1 MEIFTKDTSFIKK
14 NIEYL
19 KNQIYRGQNL
29 SSKSSLVYSF
39 DVLSQLAAILDVNV
53 ESLKKVNKNK
63 GIINKVFEKESKLEN
78 KKLENFIK
86 NKKQHLEITSTIFSE
101 DKDILIP
108 EPKKIYESRFLDDE
122 EIYEIISDFFL
133 STFNLD
139 AFAIFKRLVELKKMY
154 LVNLDG
160 FEYNGITFFNTYMN
174 DARIIINESNIDNTI
189 DLMTALVH
197 EIGHV
202 MDFEYLGR
210 NSTYYCNKSIFT
222 EVLSHLYEKEFMDY
236 LIENNIYK
244 RKTTNRF
251 IDYYETMRENI
262 IEIALECNIPDNL
275 LKKEKYRGLE
285 KGKLYDKI
293 FEQAELPVQEEE
305 FPVPSTISLI
315 DSLEYGYG
323 IALATYFSGLK
334 KTDRKMYQS
343 EIARFMGLRIDYFP
357 NNFLRE
363 LGTTRDFLEKTL
375 DEEIISAPCKIMIK
389 K

>member
-1 MEIFTKDTSFIKK
+1 
-14 NIEYL
+14 
-19 KNQIYRGQNL
+19 
-29 SSKSSLVYSF
+29 
-39 DVLSQLAAILDVNV
+39 
-53 ESLKKVNKNK
+53 
-63 GIINKVFEKESKLEN
+63 
-78 KKLENFIK
+78 
-86 NKKQHLEITSTIFSE
+86 
-101 DKDILIP
+101 
-108 EPKKIYESRFLDDE
+108 
-122 EIYEIISDFFL
+122 
-133 STFNLD
+133 
-139 AFAIFKRLVELKKMY
+139 
-154 LVNLDG
+154 
-160 FEYNGITFFNTYMN
+160 
-174 DARIIINESNIDNTI
+174 
-189 DLMTALVH
+189 MTALVH

-210 NSTYYCNKSIFT
+210 DSTYYCNKSIFT

-251 IDYYETMRENI
+251 MDYYETMRENI

-334 KTDRKMYQS
+334 KTDRKMYQN

-357 NNFLRE
+357 DNFLRE
-363 LGTTRDFLEKTL
+363 LGTTRDFFEKTL
-375 DEEIISAPCKIMIK
+375 DEEIVSAPCKIMIK

>member
-53 ESLKKVNKNK
+53 ESLKKVNKTK

-174 DARIIINESNIDNTI
+174 DARIIINESNIDNTM

-202 MDFEYLGR
+202 M
-210 NSTYYCNKSIFT
+210 
-222 EVLSHLYEKEFMDY
+222 
-236 LIENNIYK
+236 NI
-244 RKTTNRF
+244 
-251 IDYYETMRENI
+251 
-262 IEIALECNIPDNL
+262 
-275 LKKEKYRGLE
+275 
-285 KGKLYDKI
+285 
-293 FEQAELPVQEEE
+293 
-305 FPVPSTISLI
+305 
-315 DSLEYGYG
+315 
-323 IALATYFSGLK
+323 
-334 KTDRKMYQS
+334 
-343 EIARFMGLRIDYFP
+343 
-357 NNFLRE
+357 
-363 LGTTRDFLEKTL
+363 
-375 DEEIISAPCKIMIK
+375 
-389 K
+389 

>member
-174 DARIIINESNIDNTI
+174 DARIIIN
-189 DLMTALVH
+189 
-197 EIGHV
+197 
-202 MDFEYLGR
+202 
-210 NSTYYCNKSIFT
+210 
-222 EVLSHLYEKEFMDY
+222 
-236 LIENNIYK
+236 
-244 RKTTNRF
+244 
-251 IDYYETMRENI
+251 
-262 IEIALECNIPDNL
+262 
-275 LKKEKYRGLE
+275 
-285 KGKLYDKI
+285 
-293 FEQAELPVQEEE
+293 
-305 FPVPSTISLI
+305 
-315 DSLEYGYG
+315 
-323 IALATYFSGLK
+323 
-334 KTDRKMYQS
+334 
-343 EIARFMGLRIDYFP
+343 
-357 NNFLRE
+357 
-363 LGTTRDFLEKTL
+363 
-375 DEEIISAPCKIMIK
+375 
-389 K
+389 